1 MKFLF
6 DCDDEILLPNMYALI
21 DEIKPFIDTMK
32 SINVDEK
39 EAENGKN
46 NAFKTIMKKLMVEAP
61 KETSKMLSKLW
72 VLEKGEKA
80 PNAFKTMTAIFESE
94 AAIDFFVS
102 ALPSLLQILK
112 GFSPLLTA
120 EK

>member
-39 EAENGKN
+39 KAENGKN

-72 VLEKGEKA
+72 VLEEGEKA

-120 EK
+120 EN

>member
-32 SINVDEK
+32 SINIDEK

-46 NAFKTIMKKLMVEAP
+46 NAFKAIMKKLMVEAP

-72 VLEKGEKA
+72 VLEEGEKA

-120 EK
+120 EN